1 MSIHQLTIFT
11 LSTHPY
17 IYQTTNQSIHL
28 SSTLTWSLTRYLPI
42 YLLIHLSI
50 IFPTLHQPTY
60 LSAIHLS
67 IHPLTPLLPTNL
79 SIVHPSSCPLYL
91 GTYPPVHPIPASTL
105 LSIDPSILPS
115 IFPSLPQPT
124 YHPLNYPPSYLP
136 LVCVPSHPPAT
147 VLNNLVYLPSH
158 LITYIST
165 YLGNYI
171 FTYLA
176 TCLSIHALTKASD
189 SLLSARGIVTPSEL
203 LQVRRRATSSA
214 PRGFSVTS
222 ASPSLPVAL
231 LVLSAAAG
239 CLHSQADVS
248 RGLCPRV
255 LSLNRRLS
263 PHLHSHPPASSAKTS
278 TCAPTCS
285 LARSLA
291 RHQLS

>member
-1 MSIHQLTIFT
+1 M
-11 LSTHPY
+11 
-17 IYQTTNQSIHL
+17 
-28 SSTLTWSLTRYLPI
+28 
-42 YLLIHLSI
+42 
-50 IFPTLHQPTY
+50 
-60 LSAIHLS
+60 
-67 IHPLTPLLPTNL
+67 
-79 SIVHPSSCPLYL
+79 
-91 GTYPPVHPIPASTL
+91 
-105 LSIDPSILPS
+105 
-115 IFPSLPQPT
+115 
-124 YHPLNYPPSYLP
+124 
-136 LVCVPSHPPAT
+136 CVPSHPPAT
-147 VLNNLVYLPSH
+147 LLNNLVYLPSY

-171 FTYLA
+171 FPYLA
-176 TCLSIHALTKASD
+176 ACLSIHPLTQASD

-255 LSLNRRLS
+255 LSLNQRLS
-263 PHLHSHPPASSAKTS
+263 PRLAFTPACQPAGSAKTS

-285 LARSLA
+285 LARSSPAFLA
-291 RHQLS
+291 HLP